1 MWEINNSLQLL
12 SFLRAVVLGVLL
24 CVLYDFI
31 KSARLTVNFSDIAI
45 FLQDIIYSLVA
56 SFITFIFLLSVTNG
70 EMRGYVILG
79 ILVGFI
85 LSRITLSRLLCKF
98 IKLIFGG
105 VKRIFGAVSKG
116 FYTKFDLLTGKMN
129 NICKKTLKT
138 VKKLLKNLECLLY
151 TKTNK
156 EDQELYQ

>member
-129 NICKKTLKT
+129 KICKKTLKT
-138 VKKLLKNLECLLY
+138 VKKLMKNLVCLLY
-151 TKTNK
+151 TKTTK

>member
-1 MWEINNSLQLL
+1 MWEINNSLQRL

-129 NICKKTLKT
+129 KICKKTLKT